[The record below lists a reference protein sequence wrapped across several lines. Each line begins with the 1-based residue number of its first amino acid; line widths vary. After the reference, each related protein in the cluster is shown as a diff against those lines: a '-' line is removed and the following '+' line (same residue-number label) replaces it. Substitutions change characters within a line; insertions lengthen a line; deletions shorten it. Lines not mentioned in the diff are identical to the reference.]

1 MHLDGDAFE
10 TYPSRVVERVH
21 DGVEAVFPISCPP
34 LKYGKN
40 ALEVRLLRDDNPS
53 AQEVVLK
60 GVHITIAYEPS

>member
-21 DGVEAVFPISCPP
+21 NGVEVVFPIPCPP

-40 ALEVRLLRDDNPS
+40 ELEVRLLRNNNPP
-53 AQEVVLK
+53 AQNVVLE